1 MKSGRIADP
10 LKLLDCSP
18 ISDGAAAVVVSSDNP
33 KSSRPVFITAS
44 EVATDTLSLHN
55 RDSFTTLTSVVR
67 ASGSAYKNR
76 NKTGRY

>member
-33 KSSRPVFITAS
+33 KVQDLYLLPQARLRQIHFRSTIGIR
-44 EVATDTLSLHN
+44 LRL
-55 RDSFTTLTSVVR
+55 
-67 ASGSAYKNR
+67 
-76 NKTGRY
+76 